1 MYILLLCVDLFSRY
15 FRKGFTNA
23 HRMVKSKLPGINH
36 VCNEA
41 GSAMLFY
48 WMLVKH
54 TILCLVVKVRLAFLM
69 ELHSHL
75 TVGKTSHFIF
85 TPEHA

>member
-1 MYILLLCVDLFSRY
+1 MYILLLCVDLFFSY
-15 FRKGFTNA
+15 FRKDFISG
-23 HRMVKSKLPGINH
+23 HRIVKGKLLGINH

-48 WMLVKH
+48 WLFVKN
-54 TILCLVVKVRLAFLM
+54 TIFFLVVKARLAFFM

-85 TPEHA
+85 TPEHS